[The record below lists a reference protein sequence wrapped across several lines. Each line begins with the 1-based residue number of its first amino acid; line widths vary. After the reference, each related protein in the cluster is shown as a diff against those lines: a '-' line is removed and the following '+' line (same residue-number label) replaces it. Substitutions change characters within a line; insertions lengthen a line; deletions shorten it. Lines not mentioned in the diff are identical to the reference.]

1 MVLSKTE
8 GEMGWNRFSLKRIK
22 TDFLIELTGK
32 AEPKERPESAMTED
46 VHLVLPT
53 DRMTL
58 QPERG

>member
-1 MVLSKTE
+1 
-8 GEMGWNRFSLKRIK
+8 MGWNRFSLKRIK